1 MSAQIIEQIRQ
12 LIAEGDLQ
20 AAADLFETASKQS
33 DPDLWNSATQIQ
45 GDLASLEKDKADNQ
59 LTEEEYKVE
68 KSKIGKRL
76 LGFLYAGQNHPRLHL
91 DHSYTVNRSNHSSS
105 LNAALEANP
114 QQRIHYFY
122 LYGGDLQL
130 HTGFFRRVT
139 LDLEGRSVDYLN
151 PQVAAACRALR
162 VELNFEGQSSLL
174 NYQTALLKSLFGAF
188 TLQPNALGPL
198 LERRLSDIVDKSP
211 QLRQLGGQDYVC
223 VYIHIDRYTWDASL
237 TPEVAHWFMEQFC
250 DCTLTEQQPRFLF
263 FFSVEFEEEDEEQAE
278 EIRER
283 VDDNPKII
291 ALPELSSIPSSDI
304 DRWLSKYRVLA
315 PDPRERK
322 KILQEKFS
330 ASSHYMIDVQE
341 ELEKLIKTYN
351 DQPKG

>member
-1 MSAQIIEQIRQ
+1 MSAEDIKRIQE
-12 LIAEGDLQ
+12 LITEGDFEGALDSFEI
-20 AAADLFETASKQS
+20 AAIGDSESMTIAALLKGDF
-33 DPDLWNSATQIQ
+33 AT
-45 GDLASLEKDKADNQ
+45 LEYQKNKTL
-59 LTEEEYKVE
+59 LTEEQYKVE
-68 KSKIGKRL
+68 KTKIGTRL
-76 LGFLYAGQNHPRLHL
+76 LGFLFAGQSHQRLHL
-91 DHSYTVNRSNHSSS
+91 DHSYTVNRSSHSSS
-105 LNAALEANP
+105 LTAALETNP

-151 PQVAAACRALR
+151 PHVAAACRALR
-162 VELNFEGQSSLL
+162 IELNFQGQSSHL
-174 NYQTALLKSLFGAF
+174 NYQTELLKSLFGAF

-198 LERRLSDIVDKSP
+198 LERRLSDILSQSP
-211 QLRQLGGQDYVC
+211 QLRDLGGQDYVC
-223 VYIHIDRYTWDASL
+223 VYIHIDRYTWDPSL

-250 DCTLTEQQPRFLF
+250 DCTLSEQQPRLLF
-263 FFSVEFEEEDEEQAE
+263 FFSVEFEEDDEDQAS

-291 ALPELSSIPSSDI
+291 ALPELNSIPTSDI